1 MKVMAIIGSP
11 RKGGNTEILVDRV
24 IEGCKSIT
32 DVNAEKFFVVDKNI
46 QYCDGC
52 IVCMTPPQ
60 GAGRCSIKDDMVE
73 ILEQM
78 KGTDAFIFGTPNH
91 MRTVTAPLL
100 NFFARM
106 LPLLE
111 FLSECDDKGQVIGG
125 EFSSKLRDKKAATV
139 ITQGDPFFSSP
150 LVYEVLERNLI
161 DFKIRRIGDVIS
173 ISNMKKG
180 SVADKEEDLK
190 KAYDLGVKLATMS
203 GLA

>member
-1 MKVMAIIGSP
+1 
-11 RKGGNTEILVDRV
+11 
-24 IEGCKSIT
+24 
-32 DVNAEKFFVVDKNI
+32 
-46 QYCDGC
+46 
-52 IVCMTPPQ
+52 MTPPQ

-180 SVADKEEDLK
+180 AVANKEEDLK